1 MSKYLYILF
10 LFISVNLSAQE
21 IEWVAIDNA
30 QELQK
35 ANPEKSLFIDVYTD
49 WCGWCKKMDNT
60 TFKDKEVVS
69 FLNDY
74 FIPVKFNAEQK
85 EEVIFNNQKFNFMQ
99 VGRRGVHEL
108 AAALLQGSLSY
119 PSYVVMNSDGN
130 ITHIFKGYMSPN
142 DLLNGF

>member
-21 IEWVAIDNA
+21 IQCVAIDNA
-30 QELQK
+30 EELQK

-119 PSYVVMNSDGN
+119 PSYVVMNSDG
-130 ITHIFKGYMSPN
+130 
-142 DLLNGF
+142 